1 MAATG
6 EWAEIPFVLTSPY
19 GSLVLNDTAGLRYV
33 LIPSGCDMGA
43 PLRVTKD
50 NVPQGNGSILHRRFE
65 EGYQCQLTMMFWRD
79 KKPACGEDLVI
90 MLDELNKHARGLLNA
105 ADNQGRLA
113 WLPSGLSEYR
123 MLDDIRLLER
133 VQVQAPSDGRGTV
146 ASFAVDTAYPYAQDL
161 TQQSTAL
168 NATLTNTGTVA
179 YWPVVKVFGAT
190 SSWTLQNV
198 TTGKQLV
205 YSGTAIPG
213 GGQYVEIDMFRN
225 TMYLNGSGA
234 NLISSLNMLTSDF
247 FPLEIGANVL
257 TIAGAT
263 ATVLWAPAYT

>member
-6 EWAEIPFVLTSPY
+6 EWAEIPFTLTSPY
-19 GSLVLNDTAGLRYV
+19 GDLVLNDTAGLRFV

-65 EGYQCQLTMMFWRD
+65 EGYQCSLTLMFWRD
-79 KKPACGEDLVI
+79 KKPACGDDLVI
-90 MLDELNKHARGLLNA
+90 MLDELNKHVRGLLNA
-105 ADNQGRLA
+105 GDNQGRLS
-113 WLPSGLSEYR
+113 WLPSGLAAYR

-133 VQVQAPSDGRGTV
+133 LQVQAPSDGRGTV
-146 ASFAVDTAYPYAQDL
+146 ASFSVDTAYPYAQDL

-168 NATLTNTGTVA
+168 NATITNTGTVA
-179 YWPVVKVFGAT
+179 YWPVVKVFGPT
-190 SSWTLQNV
+190 SAFTLTNV
-198 TTGKQLV
+198 TTGELID
-205 YSGTAIPG
+205 YSGTNIPALSW
-213 GGQYVEIDMFRN
+213 VEIDMFRN

-247 FPLEIGANVL
+247 FPLDVGANAL
-257 TIAGAT
+257 TISGAT